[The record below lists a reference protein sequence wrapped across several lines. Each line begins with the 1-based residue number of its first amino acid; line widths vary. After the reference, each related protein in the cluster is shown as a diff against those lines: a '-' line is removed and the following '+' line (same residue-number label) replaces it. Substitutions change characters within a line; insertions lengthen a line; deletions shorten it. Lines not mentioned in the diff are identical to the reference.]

1 MGGGLRPGGCV
12 SCAPGWTVA
21 ARTEAPRAV
30 PVGPPRHQRSAQV
43 ARAGGDAAAGGAGD
57 GAARWA
63 LGERRPKAPECAQ
76 EGSRRG
82 AAPGTGR
89 GTRAPG
95 ASPHRV
101 FPHPVK
107 LNRSPHLVYLP
118 WTCQRARQVSYLLY
132 CCTCHMHTVATPGAS
147 AHMARLASYSL
158 HRLESIISLFSAS
171 ASICMSLSAV

>member
-63 LGERRPKAPECAQ
+63 PGRSGNAAQRPLSARRRGVGAARRRERGGERGPRGRPPTVFSHGPFTLKRDRASGTFHHFSLNRTDSIAENCNK
-76 EGSRRG
+76 ETSLNLRR
-82 AAPGTGR
+82 AVGTGLQ
-89 GTRAPG
+89 G
-95 ASPHRV
+95 AGGLQRRRLQSP
-101 FPHPVK
+101 PHPRACEPP
-107 LNRSPHLVYLP
+107 LRS
-118 WTCQRARQVSYLLY
+118 
-132 CCTCHMHTVATPGAS
+132 
-147 AHMARLASYSL
+147 
-158 HRLESIISLFSAS
+158 
-171 ASICMSLSAV
+171 